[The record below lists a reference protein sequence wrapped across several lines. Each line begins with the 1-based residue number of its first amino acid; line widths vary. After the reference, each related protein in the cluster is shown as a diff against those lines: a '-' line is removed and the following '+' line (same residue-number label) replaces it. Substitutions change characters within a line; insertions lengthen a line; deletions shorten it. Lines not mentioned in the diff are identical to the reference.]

1 MTAAEASADLLLVDD
16 DPAALY
22 ALREML
28 SDLPVNLTLAR
39 SGEEALR
46 QILKADF
53 ALVMLDVRLPQMDG
67 FEVAAAIRSLER
79 TRRTPIL
86 FMSANEDRRRR
97 SRVEAAGEHYFR
109 KPLMPD
115 LVRAKILELLGPLP
129 LAEDLQPLS
138 GPRTGSSTA
147 A

>member
-1 MTAAEASADLLLVDD
+1 MSTDLLLVDD
-16 DPAALY
+16 DAAALY

-28 SDLPVNLTLAR
+28 SDLPLRLTLAR

-46 QILKADF
+46 QILKAEF
-53 ALVMLDVRLPQMDG
+53 ALVMLDVRLPKMDG
-67 FEVAAAIRSLER
+67 FAVAAAIRSLER

-86 FMSANEDRRRR
+86 FMSANEDRRRQP
-97 SRVEAAGEHYFR
+97 RVEALDEHYFR

-115 LVRAKILELLGPLP
+115 LVRAKILEMLGPP
-129 LAEDLQPLS
+129 APAGELQPLS